1 MKTPI
6 LLLALLPLASR
17 AQAPT
22 LVSSQPS
29 RNTVSA
35 PRLGP
40 INLTFSGPV
49 AGAADLQ
56 LQSSQW
62 RGYRSGTAGGDGT
75 STLTFRPQQ
84 VFAPGEKVS
93 LTVPAT
99 VHSSGAGS
107 QPLASGQVVQ
117 FAAAA
122 GPATGTFGTEQR
134 FYTNQSSGV
143 YAPTLADVNND
154 GRLDLLFSDGQSFP
168 TGVRLQLGDGQGG
181 FGALTTAVA
190 GIEPRQLVMADFNHD
205 GNLDMLVSGYRG
217 VYGMEVSLGNGQG
230 NFTSRPFMPGG
241 GLTTSPQVG
250 DLNADGHPDLVA
262 LAYVQTGFSL
272 LVRLGDGQGNF
283 TSLPD
288 MVLPWTGGPASP
300 VLSLVDLN
308 GDGRLDFPY
317 FNPVSSRVETYL
329 GTGLGGFT
337 QATLASAPATAII
350 GVAELTGDGNPD
362 LVCAGPANTLVLHA
376 GNGQGGFATTALAS
390 FPAEGLKGFHAA
402 DIDGDGD
409 LDVLIA
415 QWTLSSAGALVK
427 TVRVWQNGGTGAFT
441 AGPTLSQPGGEI
453 TTGDVNNDGT
463 LDMAVV
469 DLHGDNLGPYIGVR
483 LNAALPAAPSF
494 TNFSP
499 SAGGA
504 GSLVTLTGTNF
515 TGATAVLVGGV
526 SITGFTVVNSTTIT
540 FIMPFPT
547 PAGLIT
553 VLTPAGQ
560 ATSSRPFLLAAA
572 TRAST
577 SVLPVQLFPNPA
589 SGEVRLQ
596 LPAVG
601 SVQVAFYNS
610 LGQCVRQA
618 SPALLDGSAALD
630 LRGLTPG
637 LYTLRLQAG
646 GQFSLQQLVVE

>member
-1 MKTPI
+1 MRRSLVEYFSEQLYTFPKPMKTPI

-350 GVAELTGDGNPD
+350 GVAELTGDG
-362 LVCAGPANTLVLHA
+362 
-376 GNGQGGFATTALAS
+376 
-390 FPAEGLKGFHAA
+390 
-402 DIDGDGD
+402 D

-415 QWTLSSAGALVK
+415 QWTLSAAGALVK

-469 DLHGDNLGPYIGVR
+469 DLPGDNLGPYIGVR

-601 SVQVAFYNS
+601 SVHVAFYNS